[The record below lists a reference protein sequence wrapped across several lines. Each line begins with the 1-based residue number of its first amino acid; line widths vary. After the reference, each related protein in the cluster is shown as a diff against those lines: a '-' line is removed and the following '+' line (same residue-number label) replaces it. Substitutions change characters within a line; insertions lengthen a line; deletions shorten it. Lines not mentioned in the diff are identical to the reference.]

1 MIIPIE
7 REGTTIPILSTNKSS
22 SIRKE
27 KKTVRIT
34 PKVTEIEVEYPSSSS
49 NSRQSDSR
57 SSNYKK
63 EYSEKSSWNSNGN
76 NSTSINNSS
85 SIKNGGDIDSF
96 SALKAFEEDNKRWAR
111 DDIENFQFPTLLS
124 PISLHSKTAMREKFD
139 SFKDQVMAPVVFK
152 DYPTKID
159 TFVAESDKYVL
170 TLDVHRFKPEELEV
184 KVTDDSVSITGK
196 HEERQDEKNFS
207 SQEYSR
213 KHTLPPGV
221 KADDIN
227 CRFSSG
233 GVLTISAPRKE
244 QPAISH
250 VERTIPIKHSTI
262 RA

>member
-22 SIRKE
+22 SVRKE
-27 KKTVRIT
+27 KKSVRIT
-34 PKVTEIEVEYPSSSS
+34 PKVTEIEVDYPSS
-49 NSRQSDSR
+49 RQKSESR
-57 SSNYKK
+57 SSNYKN

-76 NSTSINNSS
+76 NSTSSMNNS
-85 SIKNGGDIDSF
+85 SIKNGGDSF

-124 PISLHSKTAMREKFD
+124 PLSLHSQTAMKEKFD

-152 DYPTKID
+152 DYPAKIE

-184 KVTDDSVSITGK
+184 KVTDDSVNITGK
-196 HEERQDEKNFS
+196 HEERQDEKNYS
-207 SQEYSR
+207 CQEYSR

-221 KADDIN
+221 KADDIS

-250 VERTIPIKHSTI
+250 VERTIPIKHSAI
-262 RA
+262 RT